1 MATALVTGQSTAQS
15 EASAFDGR
23 IDAFLRAR
31 RKWIVACCCCF
42 AALRVLVFAASFP
55 LFNPVDEQ
63 QHYETIYRYSQGH
76 APEAAL
82 PMADPNVSRVS
93 TLYGSPEYFNSRER
107 LRSFHR
113 DVPIAELPSELK
125 DYHYQKVFKY
135 WSAQPDMEAQSPP
148 AYYLVAA
155 GWYKLGELLGAR
167 DWQLAYWVRFLNA
180 LFYGAFVWVAYLF
193 VKRIYPQRAFLCV
206 AVPMLL
212 AVFPQDVFYGMNRDV
227 LSPVLVTSVLL
238 LLYRDMEGELGSSY
252 QLIVGGFLTGIAFL
266 ADVSNIVLFGVLV
279 AALYVRTRTA
289 VKLGT
294 FRDEGKV
301 IIASAL
307 AAVFLPL
314 LWMARNR
321 AVMGDLTGS
330 KAKMA
335 YLGWTLKPWREVWH
349 HPIFSVHGIGD
360 FLHELI
366 RTYWRGEY
374 VWAGTPMHG
383 VYADNFYLFSSYLM
397 FVAFSA
403 YFVSEGQRERKLQQL
418 SNYLSLYLV
427 TASILFMA
435 AISLPFDFH
444 QCVYPSRESPYFVSG
459 RIICG
464 TMLPFV
470 LIYLSGFEF
479 LLRPLRRYIHP
490 VFPLV
495 VLCFCIMYSE
505 VMLMRPVFTS
515 AFNFFALRGH

>member
-1 MATALVTGQSTAQS
+1 MRSQLTQEAASEPQARGFTG
-15 EASAFDGR
+15 R
-23 IDAFLRAR
+23 VDAFLREKR
-31 RKWIVACCCCF
+31 PWIVAAACCF
-42 AALRVLVFAASFP
+42 AALRVLVFAAAFP
-55 LFNPVDEQ
+55 LFNPVDEPE
-63 QHYETIYRYSQGH
+63 HYETVYKYAHGYL
-76 APEAAL
+76 PGPDL
-82 PMADPNVSRVS
+82 PMSGPEMGRVFA
-93 TLYGSPEYFNSRER
+93 LYGSPEYFNSGER
-107 LRSFHR
+107 LRSLHR
-113 DVPIAELPSELK
+113 DVPIAKLPSELK
-125 DYHYQKVFKY
+125 DSEYQKNFKF
-135 WSAQPDMEAQSPP
+135 WSSQPDIEAQSPP

-212 AVFPQDVFYGMNRDV
+212 AVFPQDVFYGVNRDV
-227 LSPVLVTSVLL
+227 ASPVLMASVLL
-238 LLYRDMEGELGSSY
+238 LLCGDLKGELGSGY

-266 ADVSNIVLFGVLV
+266 ADVSNIVLFGALAV
-279 AALYVRTRTA
+279 ALYARGRSSA
-289 VKLGT
+289 RLGT
-294 FRDEGKV
+294 FRDERKV
-301 IIASAL
+301 ILGSAL

-321 AVMGDLTGS
+321 AVMGDFTGS

-349 HPIFSVHGIGD
+349 HPIFSVYGLGD

-374 VWAGTPMHG
+374 IWAGTPMHG

-397 FVAFSA
+397 VVAFSA
-403 YFVSEGQRERKLQQL
+403 YFVSDGQREQKLQRL

-427 TASILFMA
+427 MASILFMA
-435 AISLPFDFH
+435 AISMPFDFH
-444 QCVYPSRESPYFVSG
+444 QCAYPSRQSPFFVSG

-464 TMLPFV
+464 TMLPFA

-479 LLRPLRRYIHP
+479 LLQSVRRYIHP

-495 VLCFCIMYSE
+495 ALCFCIMYSE
-505 VMLMRPVFTS
+505 VMLTRPVFTS

>member
-1 MATALVTGQSTAQS
+1 MPEIVDSKSQITATECV
-15 EASAFDGR
+15 
-23 IDAFLRAR
+23 DAFLRR
-31 RKWIVACCCCF
+31 NQTWIVVGLCCF
-42 AALRVLVFAASFP
+42 ASIRILTFAAAFP
-55 LFNPVDEQ
+55 LFNNVDEQ
-63 QHYETIYRYSQGH
+63 DHYETVYKYAHGYL
-76 APEAAL
+76 PDPYL
-82 PMADPNVSRVS
+82 PMSDPEMDRVFA
-93 TLYGSPEYFNSRER
+93 LYGSPEYLNSRELLRR
-107 LRSFHR
+107 LHM
-113 DVPIAELPSELK
+113 DVPIAELSSELK

-167 DWQLAYWVRFLNA
+167 DWRLAYWVRFLNA
-180 LFYGAFVWVAYLF
+180 LLYGAFVWVAYLF

-206 AVPMLL
+206 AVPMLM
-212 AVFPQDVFYGMNRDV
+212 AVFPQDVFYGVNRDV

-238 LLYRDMEGELGSSY
+238 LLCRDLEGELGSGY
-252 QLIVGGFLTGIAFL
+252 QLIAGGFLTGIAFL
-266 ADVSNIVLFGVLV
+266 ADVSNFVLFGVLV
-279 AALYVRTRTA
+279 AALYVKSRTA
-289 VKLGT
+289 ARLGA
-294 FRDEGKV
+294 FRDQCQV

-307 AAVFLPL
+307 AAVFLPV

-321 AVMGDLTGS
+321 AVMGDFTGS

-349 HPIFSVHGIGD
+349 HPIFSVYGLGD

-374 VWAGTPMHG
+374 VWAGTPLHG

-403 YFVSEGQRERKLQQL
+403 YFVSEGQGERKLQRL

-427 TASILFMA
+427 LASILFMA

-479 LLRPLRRYIHP
+479 LLRPIRRYIHP
-490 VFPLV
+490 VFALV

-505 VMLMRPVFTS
+505 VMLTRPVFTS
-515 AFNFFALRGH
+515 AFNSFALRGH